1 METNGSGGRR
11 RPTREEVRAALLEA
25 AARVFARQGIDG
37 ASVDD
42 VAAAAG
48 FTKGAVYSNF
58 GSKDGLVAALLDA
71 KVSTYL
77 VQGLDAV
84 ADTERPLVER
94 ARALGDR
101 LTAVDQEQEDWTL
114 LFLELWQRAV
124 RSPDGQEAFRRR
136 RRELHAAVTQAV
148 VEHTD
153 GVGIPATLSPD
164 ELATL
169 LMALTNG
176 LALERLGDPD
186 AVPDDLLGRVLALVI
201 GRGEDAPPR
210 T

>member
-1 METNGSGGRR
+1 MASNERDGRR

-58 GSKDGLVAALLDA
+58 GSKDGLVSALLDA

-84 ADTERPLVER
+84 ADTQRPLAER

-124 RSPDGQEAFRRR
+124 RSPGGQEAFRRR
-136 RRELHAAVTQAV
+136 RRELHAAVTAAV
-148 VEHTD
+148 AEHTD
-153 GVGIPATLSPD
+153 GAGIPAALPPD

-176 LALERLGDPD
+176 LALERLSDPA

-201 GRGEDAPPR
+201 TRGGA
-210 T
+210 

>member
-1 METNGSGGRR
+1 METNGSGARR

-84 ADTERPLVER
+84 ADTERPLAER

-124 RSPDGQEAFRRR
+124 RSPGGQEAFRRR

-153 GVGIPATLSPD
+153 GAGIPATLSPD

-176 LALERLGDPD
+176 LALERLGDPA

-201 GRGEDAPPR
+201 GRAEPPR
-210 T
+210 P

>member
-1 METNGSGGRR
+1 MESNGSGARR
-11 RPTREEVRAALLEA
+11 RPTREEVRGALLEA

-84 ADTERPLVER
+84 ADTDRPLTER
-94 ARALGDR
+94 ARSLGDR

-124 RSPDGQEAFRRR
+124 RSPDTRETFRRR
-136 RRELHAAVTQAV
+136 RRELHAAVTAAV
-148 VEHTD
+148 SEHT
-153 GVGIPATLSPD
+153 GGAGIPGALPPD

-176 LALERLGDPD
+176 LALERLSDPG

-201 GRGEDAPPR
+201 ARGDDDPPR
-210 T
+210 P